1 MPLSPEQQ
9 KEVKEGIK
17 NAETLLKDA
26 RADIA
31 TAKTAGIDVADQE
44 TQVKDLMR
52 KIRSLKAVY
61 G

>member
-17 NAETLLKDA
+17 NAEALLKDA
-26 RADIA
+26 KADIA
-31 TAKTAGIDVADQE
+31 TARTAGIDVTEQE
-44 TQVKDLMR
+44 KQLKELIQTIR
-52 KIRSLKAVY
+52 KLKAVY